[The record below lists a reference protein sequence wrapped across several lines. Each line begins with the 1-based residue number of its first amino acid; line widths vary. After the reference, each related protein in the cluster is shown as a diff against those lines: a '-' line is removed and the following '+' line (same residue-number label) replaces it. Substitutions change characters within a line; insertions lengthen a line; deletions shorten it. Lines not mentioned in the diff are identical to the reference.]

1 MMIFDI
7 DYTLFSIAGQH
18 VSLIELCSVL
28 TGLCCVFLATKGKV
42 ANFWV
47 GYLYNILLFTVF
59 IQKHL
64 YSSMMLQPISLA
76 INFFGHYRWTHPRS
90 GEEDRKK
97 QLKITLMTWR
107 QRLYAVLAIS
117 AFTIL
122 WGLLLSNLD
131 NIWPDTFPAAR
142 QPYLDAFVTSM
153 ILTAQYLAA
162 QKKLDCW
169 AVWFMVNITNGILYI
184 KAGLAFLPVVALG
197 YLIIATFGFTMW
209 RREWK
214 AEADKA

>member
-7 DYTLFSIAGQH
+7 DYTIFSIAGQQ

-28 TGLCCVFLATKGKV
+28 TGLSCVFLATKGKV

-76 INFFGHYRWTHPRS
+76 INFFGHYRWTHPKS

-97 QLKITLMTWR
+97 QLKISLMSGR
-107 QRLYAVLAIS
+107 QRIVAAI
-117 AFTIL
+117 AICLFTVL
-122 WGLLLSNLD
+122 WGLFLSRLD
-131 NIWPDTFPAAR
+131 NLWPDLFPEAR

-169 AVWFMVNITNGILYI
+169 AVWLMVNITNGILYI

-197 YLIIATFGFTMW
+197 YLVIASFGFAMW

-214 AEADKA
+214 EENV